1 MEKDKNNFIFNNDEL
16 ATLNKP
22 NQLITARN
30 KEEFEQMIMAIAR
43 SKRDIVWWAENFFRI
58 VSLNTGLSIIKLYDK
73 QKQMLRHLVENDR
86 NIVLSSR
93 QTGKCVQYDSRVT
106 IRNKR
111 TGQIETIEIG
121 KLFDRVDNP

>member
-1 MEKDKNNFIFNNDEL
+1 MEKEKNNFIFNNDEL

-93 QTGKCVQYDSRVT
+93 QTGKCVQYDSRVK
-106 IRNKR
+106 IRNKK

-121 KLFDRVDNP
+121 KLFDRVHNP

>member
-1 MEKDKNNFIFNNDEL
+1 MEKEKNNFIFNNDEL

-93 QTGKCVQYDSRVT
+93 QTGKCVQYDSRVK
-106 IRNKR
+106 IRNKK
-111 TGQIETIEIG
+111 TGKIETIEIG
-121 KLFDRVDNP
+121 KLFDRVHNP

>member
-93 QTGKCVQYDSRVT
+93 QTGKCVQYDSYVK
-106 IRNKR
+106 IRNKK

-121 KLFDRVDNP
+121 KLFDRFVNP

>member
-1 MEKDKNNFIFNNDEL
+1 
-16 ATLNKP
+16 
-22 NQLITARN
+22 
-30 KEEFEQMIMAIAR
+30 MIMAIAR

-93 QTGKCVQYDSRVT
+93 QTGKCVQYDSRVK
-106 IRNKR
+106 IRNKK

-121 KLFDRVDNP
+121 KLFDRVHNP

>member
-1 MEKDKNNFIFNNDEL
+1 MEKEKNNFIFNNDEL

-93 QTGKCVQYDSRVT
+93 QTGKCVQYDSNVK
-106 IRNKR
+106 IRNKK

-121 KLFDRVDNP
+121 KLFDRFNNP

>member
-93 QTGKCVQYDSRVT
+93 QTGKCVQYDSHVK
-106 IRNKR
+106 IRNKK

-121 KLFDRVDNP
+121 KLFDRFDNP